1 MLHFLLLKHFYC
13 ENCPVEYCIL
23 FVQKGNDTE
32 NLSVVSPLYN

>member
-1 MLHFLLLKHFYC
+1 MLHFLLLKHH
-13 ENCPVEYCIL
+13 NRPVEYCIL

>member
-1 MLHFLLLKHFYC
+1 MLHFLLLKH
-13 ENCPVEYCIL
+13 EICPVEYCIL